1 MDAITMGIRISSYEI
16 SGEHEVWDHCRYKC
30 EQAPISSS
38 GCLHPHSTASPF
50 SAPPWNH
57 SIHSVTLGFTRPGQS
72 SFNSISYS
80 AYSRFHSPL
89 LRPRRPTRMHQCVH
103 FCRVP
108 SLSLSGSSFLGPWWN
123 RVDGNEMGKFWQ
135 HWLAWSCCSLLLVQ
149 MDWSEIP
156 PDWQVFLL
164 WGILVVFQDIHK
176 LGIPNAIVSFL
187 IRGNILVPTAH
198 HLQSSPQPLC
208 FPHSASTIWRKF
220 SSPQSAAY
228 WLTHRK
234 PTYHKHSEQLN
245 GRNTS
250 MPMSPACGLWT
261 IVQLLT

>member
-1 MDAITMGIRISSYEI
+1 
-16 SGEHEVWDHCRYKC
+16 
-30 EQAPISSS
+30 
-38 GCLHPHSTASPF
+38 
-50 SAPPWNH
+50 
-57 SIHSVTLGFTRPGQS
+57 
-72 SFNSISYS
+72 
-80 AYSRFHSPL
+80 
-89 LRPRRPTRMHQCVH
+89 
-103 FCRVP
+103 
-108 SLSLSGSSFLGPWWN
+108 
-123 RVDGNEMGKFWQ
+123 
-135 HWLAWSCCSLLLVQ
+135 

-250 MPMSPACGLWT
+250 VPMSPACGLWT
-261 IVQLLT
+261 IVQLLTWTPSRSIRKLDSKTHLSEKWDTILSSF